1 MKHIFF
7 YIAIMI
13 SLGCTAQT
21 HEVTW
26 LTFEELEEE
35 LIKEPRKVLIHLYAD
50 WCVYCKKME
59 QDVYTKNDIE
69 QVLNDQFYAVKFNVE
84 SEEEV
89 NFGGKRFINKNSDKR
104 RQAYHEIAELLAT
117 RGQQPITLPAV
128 IVINDNFEIEQR
140 YFRYIPPQEMLTI
153 LKE

>member
-7 YIAIMI
+7 YIVIMI

-21 HEVTW
+21 HNVTW
-26 LTFEELEEE
+26 LTFEELEEA
-35 LIKEPRKVLIHLYAD
+35 LIKQPKKVLIHFYAD

-59 QDVYTKNDIE
+59 QDVYTKDTIKE
-69 QVLNDQFYAVKFNVE
+69 VLNNKYYVVKFNVE

-89 NFGGKRFINKNSDKR
+89 NFGGERFINKNIGKR

-117 RGQQPITLPAV
+117 REQRSITLPAV
-128 IVINDNFEIEQR
+128 IVINDNFEIEKRMFQ
-140 YFRYIPPQEMLTI
+140 YVPPKELLTI
-153 LKE
+153 LK

>member
-7 YIAIMI
+7 YIVIMI

-21 HEVTW
+21 HNVTW
-26 LTFEELEEE
+26 LTFEELEDA
-35 LIKEPRKVLIHLYAD
+35 LIKQPKKVLIHFYAD

-59 QDVYTKNDIE
+59 QDVYTKDAIKE
-69 QVLNDQFYAVKFNVE
+69 VLNNKYHVVKFNVE

-89 NFGGKRFINKNSDKR
+89 NFGGERFINKNIGKR

-117 RGQQPITLPAV
+117 REQRSITLPAV
-128 IVINDNFEIEQR
+128 IVINDNFEIEKRMFQ
-140 YFRYIPPQEMLTI
+140 YVPPKELLTI
-153 LKE
+153 LK

>member
-7 YIAIMI
+7 YIVIMI

-21 HEVTW
+21 HNVTW
-26 LTFEELEEE
+26 LTFEELEEA
-35 LIKEPRKVLIHLYAD
+35 LIKQPKKVLIHFYAD

-59 QDVYTKNDIE
+59 QDVYTKDAIKE
-69 QVLNDQFYAVKFNVE
+69 VLNNKYYVVKFNVE

-89 NFGGKRFINKNSDKR
+89 NFGGERFINKNIGKR

-117 RGQQPITLPAV
+117 REQRSITLPAV
-128 IVINDNFEIEQR
+128 IVINDNFEIEKRMFQ
-140 YFRYIPPQEMLTI
+140 YVPPKELLTI
-153 LKE
+153 LK